1 MIMLL
6 QNGPHR
12 IARSAG
18 YCVWN
23 ECYPRGRVHS
33 DGQRPAQ
40 PGNRLRVGDVDS
52 LRWCLPDAP
61 LLDTAGR
68 EGSFCARHPRR
79 AAEPSLQCG
88 RDAPGL
94 VVSDGTR
101 SGANRNDSTA
111 AAEWCVPV
119 SDRAAKLPRSLHAA
133 ALLAPRGSGR
143 PAATAQAPRP
153 VFEPHDGSP
162 TPAGALALRS
172 GLDGFGALRQTR
184 RGAHRLQP
192 QQAGAPFLLPAAVF
206 RSPDPG
212 LLAWRVA
219 TRGCGH
225 AARRAGVRP
234 SLLCQSPA
242 QCPARDF
249 ARRQRVFRSQ
259 ADRLGGAARRKLRH
273 RGTAYSAGPTAT
285 ERSALP
291 PLRLGRR
298 DRWVSLPA
306 SRLDTSGA
314 FRSDPTAAAG
324 GSQRTTATV
333 STRALSLPSSR
344 HQSAP
349 AATQPLALLQ
359 PSRCRRADHQAAQRR
374 LRPGAHPHA
383 PLLGQRNLLP
393 FALAGLQPDEL
404 VQAALPAARF
414 PDRHTANI
422 APESLVDARTVAA
435 HSQPTEPRPARE
447 RAARNR
453 VATCTRKNRTT
464 QTLRP
469 CVFAQDSGLSVF
481 ICVHLW
487 FHSHV
492 CPTANLSIS
501 HSDRISATVPRTSS
515 ELSPVYPKRECEHF
529 GGLRCTKPSR

>member
-1 MIMLL
+1 MARTGSHEVRDTAYGMNATLGVGFIPMAKGPRNLGIDFGSATLTHYGGAYLMHRFLTRLGVKAAFAHDIRVVQRNHRFSVGEMLL
-6 QNGPHR
+6 AWLYPMVLGLER
-12 IARSAG
+12 I
-18 YCVWN
+18 
-23 ECYPRGRVHS
+23 ETT
-33 DGQRPAQ
+33 Q
-40 PGNRLRVGDVDS
+40 
-52 LRWCLPDAP
+52 
-61 LLDTAGR
+61 LL
-68 EGSFCARHPRR
+68 
-79 AAEPSLQCG
+79 Q
-88 RDAPGL
+88 
-94 VVSDGTR
+94 
-101 SGANRNDSTA
+101 
-111 AAEWCVPV
+111 
-119 SDRAAKLPRSLHAA
+119 
-133 ALLAPRGSGR
+133 
-143 PAATAQAPRP
+143 Q
-153 VFEPHDGSP
+153 DGSP

-184 RGAHRLQP
+184 RGAHRRQP

-273 RGTAYSAGPTAT
+273 RGTAYSADPTAT

-374 LRPGAHPHA
+374 LRPGPHPHA

-464 QTLRP
+464 QTLR
-469 CVFAQDSGLSVF
+469 
-481 ICVHLW
+481 
-487 FHSHV
+487 
-492 CPTANLSIS
+492 T
-501 HSDRISATVPRTSS
+501 
-515 ELSPVYPKRECEHF
+515 
-529 GGLRCTKPSR
+529 